1 MRNFKAKGSMVET
14 GEQNRNK
21 VAKSAFGGAT
31 PERDLSSDSDIEA
44 FVDNGVHNAFTVAEK
59 TVKDNFHPYAVSFLL
74 SLSAEQLSIL

>member
-21 VAKSAFGGAT
+21 AAKGAFGAT
-31 PERDLSSDSDIEA
+31 PEREISSDSDIEA
-44 FVDNGVHNAFTVAEK
+44 FVDNGVHNAFSVAEK

-74 SLSAEQLSIL
+74 SLSAE